1 MTMTKKTILIADDD
15 RDYLE
20 QMKFHVEAFGFN
32 TIMANNQK
40 ECEEKIETEKFDMA
54 ILDLMMENDD
64 SGFILSY
71 KLKKKYPNTPII
83 LASSVSKETRFVFEP
98 EKGDNWIK
106 ADKMLEKGIRPDQL
120 HREINKLLK
129 I

>member
-1 MTMTKKTILIADDD
+1 MTNTKRTILIADDD

-20 QMKFHVEAFGFN
+20 QMKFHVETFGFN

-40 ECEEKIETEKFDMA
+40 ECEEKIENEKFDMA

-71 KLKKKYPNTPII
+71 KLKKKYPNIPII